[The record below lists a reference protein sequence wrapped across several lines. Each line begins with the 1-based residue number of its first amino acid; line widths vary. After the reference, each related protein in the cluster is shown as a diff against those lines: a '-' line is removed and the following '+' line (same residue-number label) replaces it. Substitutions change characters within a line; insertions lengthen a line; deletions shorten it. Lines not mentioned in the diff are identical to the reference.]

1 MIISKTPYRI
11 SFFGGGSDFPEHFR
25 QYGSSVLACA
35 INKYCFLN
43 VRRLPPFFEHK
54 YRAVYSR
61 IENISEI
68 NEFQHPSVKAVLK
81 YFDLPEGISVI
92 HDGDIPARSPGFN
105 APSSGTN
112 SMVLLLTQYA
122 FPFNEGEKLNGLF
135 FNSLFRSTMGWS
147 WVNSMR
153 MVEFCEITPP
163 VYAFTYGA

>member
-1 MIISKTPYRI
+1 MISSKTPYRI

-68 NEFQHPSVKAVLK
+68 DEFQHPSVKAVLK

-92 HDGDIPARSPGFN
+92 HDGDIPARSGSGRIHAVFC
-105 APSSGTN
+105 SSLPAG
-112 SMVLLLTQYA
+112 
-122 FPFNEGEKLNGLF
+122 EGAGGSARFAECAVRF
-135 FNSLFRSTMGWS
+135 
-147 WVNSMR
+147 
-153 MVEFCEITPP
+153 
-163 VYAFTYGA
+163 